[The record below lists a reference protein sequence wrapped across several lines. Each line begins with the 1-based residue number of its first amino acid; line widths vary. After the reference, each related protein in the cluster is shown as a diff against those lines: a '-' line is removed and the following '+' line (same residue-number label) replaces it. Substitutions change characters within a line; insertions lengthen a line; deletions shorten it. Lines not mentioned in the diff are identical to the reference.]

1 MFSLSIVHNPMPSG
15 CIPATC
21 FIQLE
26 GPGEAGAKM
35 KRTKTSYFL
44 TVMASKKVLRDG
56 WSEILKKDNYAKG
69 VVVRTTDKGIEI
81 DLYII
86 VSFGVKIS
94 EVVQEAQK
102 KVKYV
107 LEKSL
112 NIELS
117 AVNVF
122 VQGVRVIG

>member
-1 MFSLSIVHNPMPSG
+1 MTVERKTNYGNISVSEDAIASLVGGVITECYGVVGMS
-15 CIPATC
+15 
-21 FIQLE
+21 
-26 GPGEAGAKM
+26 
-35 KRTKTSYFL
+35 
-44 TVMASKKVLRDG
+44 SKQVLRDG
-56 WSEILKKDNYAKG
+56 WAELLRKENYAKG
-69 VVVRTTDKGIEI
+69 VVVKKDDRGLSV

-107 LEKSL
+107 LETTL
-112 NIELS
+112 AQDVN

-122 VQGVRVIG
+122 VQGVRTVE

>member
-1 MFSLSIVHNPMPSG
+1 MTVEKTTNYGTISVSEDAVASL
-15 CIPATC
+15 
-21 FIQLE
+21 
-26 GPGEAGAKM
+26 AGSLI
-35 KRTKTSYFL
+35 TECYG
-44 TVMASKKVLRDG
+44 VVGMASKQVLKDG
-56 WSEILKKDNYAKG
+56 WTELLKKENYSRG
-69 VVVRTTDKGIEI
+69 VVVRKGENGLEI

-102 KVKYV
+102 KVKYF

-112 NIELS
+112 NMPVA

-122 VQGVRVIG
+122 VQSVRAVQ

>member
-1 MFSLSIVHNPMPSG
+1 MAV
-15 CIPATC
+15 
-21 FIQLE
+21 E
-26 GPGEAGAKM
+26 
-35 KRTKTSYFL
+35 TKTNYGNISVSEEAVASLAGGVITECYG
-44 TVMASKKVLRDG
+44 VVGMASKQVLRDG
-56 WSEILKKDNYAKG
+56 WAELLKKENYARG
-69 VVVRTTDKGIEI
+69 VVVRKKEEGIEI

-112 NIELS
+112 SQDVI

-122 VQGVRVIG
+122 VQGVRVIS